1 MAIKAPTNQHTR
13 ACGPPMVARMAGT
26 VMKGPVPTMLDM
38 LMEIALSK
46 PNFLGRW
53 TVGMK

>member
-1 MAIKAPTNQHTR
+1 
-13 ACGPPMVARMAGT
+13 
-26 VMKGPVPTMLDM
+26 MLDM

-53 TVGMK
+53 TVGMKRFECSI

>member
-1 MAIKAPTNQHTR
+1 
-13 ACGPPMVARMAGT
+13 MVARMAGT
-26 VMKGPVPTMLDM
+26 VMNGPVPTMLDI